1 MGGRATT
8 SRLLF
13 AFAMLLAIIM
23 TSQGVHAWCNSIAL
37 ARHAYYAPSPSFAA
51 TTSVQRT
58 SPSSL
63 STVQSPLSS
72 KQISIFSSSS
82 FALGVGNNNN
92 NNNSYE
98 ELQSQLPS
106 MGLNELQTQFRQA
119 IAREDMDAAALY
131 RNELADR
138 VSSGAYRS
146 NNNTEEEEE
155 DVYRKRQRLSWA
167 GLGTA
172 PWLMERLQA
181 LEYPLPTTIQ
191 INAFEAVNAILA
203 DNNNNL
209 NIATHDYSKNGADDD
224 TLEERMQAQTPQNMG
239 VVISGSTG
247 R

>member
-13 AFAMLLAIIM
+13 AMLLAIII
-23 TSQGVHAWCNSIAL
+23 TSQGVHAWYNSIAL
-37 ARHAYYAPSPSFAA
+37 ARHAFYAPPSPSFAA

-72 KQISIFSSSS
+72 KQIPKSSSSSS

-146 NNNTEEEEE
+146 NTNTEEE
-155 DVYRKRQRLSWA
+155 DVHRKRQRLSWA

>member
-1 MGGRATT
+1 
-8 SRLLF
+8 
-13 AFAMLLAIIM
+13 
-23 TSQGVHAWCNSIAL
+23 
-37 ARHAYYAPSPSFAA
+37 
-51 TTSVQRT
+51 
-58 SPSSL
+58 
-63 STVQSPLSS
+63 
-72 KQISIFSSSS
+72 
-82 FALGVGNNNN
+82 
-92 NNNSYE
+92 
-98 ELQSQLPS
+98 